1 MPFSGLD
8 PLMDLECVAW
18 SAPLRRFVP
27 ALGCELVAQ
36 PGAGKEARDT
46 YGEAS
51 HTSRFYIGVFSE
63 SSACSASAY
72 CRPEHTTPLQGRQW
86 PIVQQGNLE
95 VVCEAWLQ
103 PEQHFRRAHGTQ
115 GSTMSPQTVLVT
127 DLYPVI
133 PGRFPSARLVDRLKL
148 EISSNHITSCCTH

>member
-51 HTSRFYIGVFSE
+51 HTSRFYMRRIFGKFRLQCFCILQTGTHNTV
-63 SSACSASAY
+63 A
-72 CRPEHTTPLQGRQW
+72 RPS
-86 PIVQQGNLE
+86 V
-95 VVCEAWLQ
+95 
-103 PEQHFRRAHGTQ
+103 AHC
-115 GSTMSPQTVLVT
+115 P
-127 DLYPVI
+127 
-133 PGRFPSARLVDRLKL
+133 AR
-148 EISSNHITSCCTH
+148 